1 MNSSPKSLPIDA
13 IVKALEK
20 DERVLLAYIYGS
32 GLEGKAKDIDIA
44 VYAHEPVNDHE
55 LSADLKIVLHKLSG
69 LPPDVFDIR
78 VLNAVIE
85 HGDIFGLLYLKNVF
99 TTSRILVDKDPD
111 ARADLLERYGSRF
124 RECEGLMQEL
134 LA

>member
-1 MNSSPKSLPIDA
+1 MNASPNSLPMDA

-32 GLEGKAKDIDIA
+32 GLEGKGKDIDIA
-44 VYAHEPVNDHE
+44 VYAQEPVNAHQ

-78 VLNAVIE
+78 VLNAVVE
-85 HGDIFGLLYLKNVF
+85 RGDIFGLLYLKNVF
-99 TTSRILVDKDPD
+99 TASRILIDKDPD
-111 ARADLLERYGSRF
+111 AGADLLERYGSRF